1 MAKLKFC
8 FHLGIVAR
16 SSNCC
21 QLTHGSFFEGALTIY
36 HSHQGSGTPANDDA
50 AAVVVVVVVGAV
62 VVVAVVVDEADAVAA
77 VVVVAVAV
85 DGDETVVQQCGVP
98 SCAGQ
103 EVAGRP
109 GAEGLVSWHLEY

>member
-1 MAKLKFC
+1 M
-8 FHLGIVAR
+8 
-16 SSNCC
+16 
-21 QLTHGSFFEGALTIY
+21 THGSFFEGALTIY

-50 AAVVVVVVVGAV
+50 AAVVAVVVGVVVVVVAV
-62 VVVAVVVDEADAVAA
+62 VVVVDEADAVAA

-103 EVAGRP
+103 GVAGRP

>member
-1 MAKLKFC
+1 M
-8 FHLGIVAR
+8 
-16 SSNCC
+16 
-21 QLTHGSFFEGALTIY
+21 THGSFFEGALTIY

-50 AAVVVVVVVGAV
+50 AAVVVVVVGVVV

-77 VVVVAVAV
+77 VAVVAVVAV

-103 EVAGRP
+103 GVAGRP